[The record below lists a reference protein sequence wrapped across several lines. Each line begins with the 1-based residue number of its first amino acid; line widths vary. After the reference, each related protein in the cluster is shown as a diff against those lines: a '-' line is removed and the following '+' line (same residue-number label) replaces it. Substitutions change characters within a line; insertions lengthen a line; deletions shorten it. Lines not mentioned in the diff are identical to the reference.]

1 MILLYFWLHAVSA
14 LQKSGDIYYFFFSLL
29 AIDNLQNHL
38 IFEFFFLNF
47 FCLEKSRQKIKSLVS
62 CTLILIVPLT

>member
-47 FCLEKSRQKIKSLVS
+47 SVWKNLARK
-62 CTLILIVPLT
+62 